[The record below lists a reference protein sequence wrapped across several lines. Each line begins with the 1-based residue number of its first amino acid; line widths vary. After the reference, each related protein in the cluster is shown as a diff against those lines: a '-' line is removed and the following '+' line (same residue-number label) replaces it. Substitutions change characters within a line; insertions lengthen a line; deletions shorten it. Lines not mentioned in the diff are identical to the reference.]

1 MQGMAERIAKRLA
14 HAGVASR
21 REAERL
27 VADGR
32 IAVNGTTLTTPA
44 FTVELDDVITFDG
57 ERIGEKPSLRMWRF
71 YKPEGV
77 LVTSRDERDR
87 TTVFDLLP
95 ETIPH
100 VVTVGRLDMNS
111 EGLLLLTND
120 GELARWLEL
129 PETGWARR
137 YRVRVY
143 GTPTKEMLAKLKAG
157 ITAEG
162 VKYGPIKATIDTQ
175 NGANAWM
182 TMSLNEGKNREIRK
196 ILGALDLDVNRLLRI
211 SYGPFQL
218 GQLKRGHLD
227 EMTGKAIREQLG
239 GRWTDRVHAHR
250 RRKP

>member
-1 MQGMAERIAKRLA
+1 MGERIAKRLA
-14 HAGVASR
+14 HAGIASR

-27 VADGR
+27 IADRR
-32 IAVNGTTLTTPA
+32 IAVNGTTLTSPA
-44 FTVELDDVITFDG
+44 FTVEAEDVVTFDG
-57 ERIGEKPSLRMWRF
+57 ERIGDKPPLRLWRF

-77 LVTSRDERDR
+77 LVTNKDARDR

-95 ETIPH
+95 DTMPH

-143 GTPTKEMLAKLKAG
+143 GTPTKDMIAKLKAG
-157 ITAEG
+157 MTVEG
-162 VKYGPIKATIDTQ
+162 VKYGPIEATIDTQ

-182 TMSLNEGKNREIRK
+182 TMSLHEGKNREIRK
-196 ILGALDLDVNRLLRI
+196 VLAALDLNVNRLLRVA
-211 SYGPFQL
+211 YGPFQL

-239 GRWTDRVHAHR
+239 GKWAERVTR
-250 RRKP
+250 RQRR